1 MEAFNMNRTV
11 KVEDAGA
18 SGATR
23 AYLTL
28 GFKSVAAV
36 TPSEPTNGY
45 TLDQNRRR
53 TVVSVSSGGRDTAFN
68 AGSVARKLTAAANDG
83 SHGCF

>member
-1 MEAFNMNRTV
+1 MNSTV
-11 KVEDAGA
+11 KVEDVGA

-36 TPSEPTNGY
+36 TPSELTSGY

-53 TVVSVSSGGRDTAFN
+53 QA
-68 AGSVARKLTAAANDG
+68 LL
-83 SHGCF
+83 

>member
-1 MEAFNMNRTV
+1 METFNMNRTV

-28 GFKSVAAV
+28 GVRSVTAI
-36 TPSEPTNGY
+36 TPSELTSGY

-53 TVVSVSSGGRDTAFN
+53 TVVIVNSEGRDTAFN
-68 AGSVARKLTAAANDG
+68 AGSVARKLTAIANDG
-83 SHGCF
+83 SQGCF

>member
-1 MEAFNMNRTV
+1 MNRTV

-36 TPSEPTNGY
+36 TPSELTSGY
-45 TLDQNRRR
+45 TLDHNRRR
-53 TVVSVSSGGRDTAFN
+53 TTVIVSSEGRDAAFN
-68 AGSVARKLTAAANDG
+68 TASVARKLVAIATDKSIG
-83 SHGCF
+83 EF

>member
-1 MEAFNMNRTV
+1 MNRTV

-28 GFKSVAAV
+28 GVRSVAAV
-36 TPSEPTNGY
+36 TPSELTNGY

-53 TVVSVSSGGRDTAFN
+53 TVVIVSSGGRDTAFN
-68 AGSVARKLTAAANDG
+68 AGSVARKLTATANDG

>member
-1 MEAFNMNRTV
+1 MNRTV
-11 KVEDAGA
+11 KVEGAGA

-28 GFKSVAAV
+28 GVRSVAAV
-36 TPSEPTNGY
+36 TPSELTNGY

-68 AGSVARKLTAAANDG
+68 AGSVARKLTATANDG

>member
-1 MEAFNMNRTV
+1 MNRTV

-28 GFKSVAAV
+28 GVRSVAAG
-36 TPSEPTNGY
+36 TPSEFTTGY

-53 TVVSVSSGGRDTAFN
+53 SSVIVSSGGRDTAFN

-83 SHGCF
+83 SLGCF

>member
-1 MEAFNMNRTV
+1 MNRTV

-28 GFKSVAAV
+28 GVRSVSAIM
-36 TPSEPTNGY
+36 PSELTSGY

-53 TVVSVSSGGRDTAFN
+53 TVVIVNSEGRDTAFN
-68 AGSVARKLTAAANDG
+68 AGSVARKLAAIATDNSNG
-83 SHGCF
+83 PF

>member
-1 MEAFNMNRTV
+1 MNRTV

-28 GFKSVAAV
+28 GVRSVAAI
-36 TPSEPTNGY
+36 TPGDFTGGY

-53 TVVSVSSGGRDTAFN
+53 TVVIVSSEGRGTAFN
-68 AGSVARKLTAAANDG
+68 AGSVARKLTAVANDG
-83 SHGCF
+83 SQGCF

>member
-1 MEAFNMNRTV
+1 MTLNLEIFNMNRTV

-28 GFKSVAAV
+28 GFKSVAAI
-36 TPSEPTNGY
+36 TPSKLTSGY

-53 TVVSVSSGGRDTAFN
+53 QA
-68 AGSVARKLTAAANDG
+68 LL
-83 SHGCF
+83 

>member
-1 MEAFNMNRTV
+1 MNRTV
-11 KVEDAGA
+11 KVEDVGA

-23 AYLTL
+23 TYLTL

-36 TPSEPTNGY
+36 TPSELTSGY

-53 TVVSVSSGGRDTAFN
+53 TVVIVNSEGRDTAFN
-68 AGSVARKLTAAANDG
+68 AGSVARKLTAVANDG
-83 SHGCF
+83 SQGCF